1 MKAALLLLL
10 AAAVIDAQSPPM
22 MKKMLRG
29 IDMYNFRAKCWGEK
43 NVDTRI
49 AAMEA
54 AKMTCLQMDS
64 PDLSGRLS
72 PHINPFS
79 SGKGFQHAYDILGQ
93 LRRGGDI
100 SQLPSLWR
108 SRREAHWDMDD
119 GLLKPDQDDLYQF
132 LGEVQEYKADIGSM
146 MGNLTCVLEKLQ
158 MLTPDKK
165 INMEFYTSAL
175 TEGTIEGIE
184 FEEGTAFSDPE
195 WRQKM
200 SDCNADCYKLSQ
212 NWPQSSLN
220 RNPLTLIFG
229 RHMIFFKCAQKM
241 ERKMCAEAQMLEWLT
256 KMYGEKSPEEA
267 AEQREKLGLP
277 EDKYEA
283 AAVATAVMYNAASDE
298 ENFVDDFM
306 WNMMGDHM

>member
-10 AAAVIDAQSPPM
+10 AAAVTDAQSPPM

-72 PHINPFS
+72 PHVNPFS
-79 SGKGFQHAYDILGQ
+79 SGQGFLQADNILGQ

-108 SRREAHWDMDD
+108 SRREAHWDMED

-175 TEGTIEGIE
+175 TEETIEGIE

-195 WRQKM
+195 WRQRM
-200 SDCNADCYKLSQ
+200 SDCNADCFKLSQ
-212 NWPQSSLN
+212 NWPQSNLN

-229 RHMIFFKCAQKM
+229 RHMIFFKCAQV
-241 ERKMCAEAQMLEWLT
+241 RILIYLT
-256 KMYGEKSPEEA
+256 LSSPSYLC
-267 AEQREKLGLP
+267 RRWRGRCVP
-277 EDKYEA
+277 RPRCW
-283 AAVATAVMYNAASDE
+283 S
-298 ENFVDDFM
+298 
-306 WNMMGDHM
+306 G